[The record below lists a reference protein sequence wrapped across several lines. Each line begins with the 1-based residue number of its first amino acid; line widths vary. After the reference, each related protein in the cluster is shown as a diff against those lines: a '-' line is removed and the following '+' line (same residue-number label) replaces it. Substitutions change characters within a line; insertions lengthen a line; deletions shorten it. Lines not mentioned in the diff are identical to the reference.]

1 MAKPLEGI
9 RVIEI
14 GNLIA
19 GPFAGLLLGDM
30 GADVIKIEKPD
41 GGDYSRAMPP
51 MVNGESTSF
60 AVLNRNKRSL
70 ALDLKRPDAREIVL
84 KLAATSDV
92 LLENNRPGALD
103 AMGLGAEHLRAV
115 KPDIVYV
122 SVSGFGQTGP
132 YRTRAGVNLTVEA
145 FSGVLSITGEPDQKP
160 MRPGVQTA
168 DMFGALFGT
177 YAVLSGLVNVLRHK
191 NGSVADVS
199 MVEASLSVAA
209 WETAGYLATGE
220 VPQRLGDHHRL
231 NAPYS
236 LFETRD
242 GRWISFSGAR
252 EHFFQRVMKVLGLSK
267 EAADPRFAKSYLRK
281 KNETA
286 LLDIM
291 SPVIGQWEGEKLESA
306 LMEVGVPCSLVN
318 DYQQVFD
325 DPHMRERAVLAEID
339 HPRMGRQ
346 KAVRNPVRLQHDGPD
361 ITRPAP
367 LLGEHTSEI
376 LRGIGYD
383 PTSVTALAAA
393 GVIAMPANET
403 GHKETL
409 TKPHSK
415 EAT

>member
-1 MAKPLEGI
+1 MTKPLEGI

-30 GADVIKIEKPD
+30 GADVVKIEKPQ

-60 AVLNRNKRSL
+60 GVLNRNKRSL
-70 ALDLKRPDAREIVL
+70 ALDLKSAEAREIVL
-84 KLAATSDV
+84 KLAAKSEV
-92 LLENNRPGALD
+92 LIENNRPGALD
-103 AMGLGAEHLRAV
+103 ALGLGAEHLRAV

-177 YAVLSGLVNVLRHK
+177 YAVLSGLVNVLR
-191 NGSVADVS
+191 NRGGRVADVS

-242 GRWISFSGAR
+242 GRWIAFSGAR
-252 EHFFQRVMKVLGLSK
+252 EHFFRRVMKVLGLEK

-281 KNETA
+281 QNETA
-286 LLDIM
+286 LLDVM
-291 SPVIGQWEGEKLESA
+291 SPVIRKREARELEAA

-318 DYQQVFD
+318 DYGQVFD
-325 DPHMRERAVLAEID
+325 DPHVRAREVLAEVE

-346 KAVRNPVRLQHDGPD
+346 RTVRNPVRFDRDGPD

-367 LLGEHTSEI
+367 LLGEHSVAI
-376 LRGIGYD
+376 LHELGYD
-383 PTSVTALAAA
+383 AQRIEALTTSGIVAVPSDERADTA
-393 GVIAMPANET
+393 AMPAQ
-403 GHKETL
+403 
-409 TKPHSK
+409 
-415 EAT
+415 

>member
-1 MAKPLEGI
+1 
-9 RVIEI
+9 
-14 GNLIA
+14 
-19 GPFAGLLLGDM
+19 
-30 GADVIKIEKPD
+30 
-41 GGDYSRAMPP
+41 MPP

-70 ALDLKRPDAREIVL
+70 ALDLKRAEAQQIVL
-84 KLAATSDV
+84 KLAATCDV
-92 LLENNRPGALD
+92 FLENNRPGALD
-103 AMGLGAEHLRAV
+103 ALGLGIEHVRAV

-191 NGSVADVS
+191 DGCIADVS

-220 VPQRLGDHHRL
+220 VPERLGDHHRL

-252 EHFFQRVMKVLGLSK
+252 EHFFKRVMKVLGLEK
-267 EAADPRFAKSYLRK
+267 EGADPRFEKSHLRK
-281 KNETA
+281 RNETA
-286 LLDIM
+286 LLDVM
-291 SPVIGQWEGEKLESA
+291 SPVIRQWEGAALEAA

-318 DYQQVFD
+318 NYQQVFD
-325 DPHMRERAVLAEID
+325 DAHMRERQVLAEID

-346 KAVRNPVRLQHDGPD
+346 RAVRNPVRLERDGPD

-376 LRGIGYD
+376 LREIGYD
-383 PTSVTALAAA
+383 SPSIAALAAS
-393 GVIAMPANET
+393 GVVAMTDETARAANIT
-403 GHKETL
+403 TQ
-409 TKPHSK
+409 PSK
-415 EAT
+415 EAI

>member
-30 GADVIKIEKPD
+30 GADVVKIENPS

-51 MVNGESTSF
+51 LVNGESASF

-70 ALDLKRPDAREIVL
+70 ALDLKSPEARDIVL
-84 KLAATSDV
+84 KLAAESDV

-103 AMGLGAEHLRAV
+103 ALGLGAEHLRAV
-115 KPDIVYV
+115 RPDIVYV

-145 FSGVLSITGEPDQKP
+145 FSGVLSITGEPGQKP

-177 YAVLSGLVNVLRHK
+177 YAVLSGLVNVLR
-191 NGSVADVS
+191 NRGGRVADVS
-199 MVEASLSVAA
+199 MVEASLAVAA

-220 VPQRLGDHHRL
+220 VPERLGDHHRL

-242 GRWISFSGAR
+242 GRWIAFSGAR
-252 EHFFQRVMKVLGLSK
+252 EHFFRRIMSVLGLEK

-281 KNETA
+281 QNETA
-286 LLDIM
+286 LLELM
-291 SPVIGQWEGEKLESA
+291 SPAIRTWEARKLEAA
-306 LMEVGVPCSLVN
+306 LMQAGVPCSLVN
-318 DYQQVFD
+318 DYRQVFD
-325 DPHMRERAVLAEID
+325 EPHVRARDVLAEVE

-346 KAVRNPVRLQHDGPD
+346 RMVRNPVRFDRDGPD
-361 ITRPAP
+361 ITRAAP
-367 LLGEHTSEI
+367 LLGEHSAEL
-376 LRGIGYD
+376 LRELGYD
-383 PTSVTALAAA
+383 AHRIEVLTTSGIVGVPRDAPPDAA
-393 GVIAMPANET
+393 AMPAQ
-403 GHKETL
+403 
-409 TKPHSK
+409 
-415 EAT
+415 